1 MLSNQTDSITDSLL
15 SEPQLYVCELHFGIG
30 DDELIK
36 LLKDVDPVRVDIR
49 RQHGS
54 TNSFNNGVIHFPA
67 IENAEKAFAIYN
79 NIKLDAYKTY
89 LKLQITDPMG
99 HGIEPQANAYILQ
112 VRQLPLNTTNISL
125 YDLFRPFGP
134 LFSARMQYQDSKF
147 KGHAF
152 VQYFKQEHADSA
164 IRSMNCYTL
173 ENKNI
178 SVSQYHGKPNNK
190 PAIRTNI
197 TNPTFPNSVQ
207 AFSPSGNNNNNNNN
221 NNFNSLTAPPS
232 PGPEG
237 PIVDPCNLFI
247 KNLDSNISSSD
258 LFNHFRRFGRIISA
272 RVMRDQETGNSKGF
286 GFVSYTNS
294 EEADRAKS
302 SMHGK
307 TLGTKQIVVRLHEP
321 KKLREAK
328 LANQFS
334 STPASPSE
342 SRAPSR
348 RNSDLYIINT
358 VNEFGRD
365 DLSGLAPKARKEV
378 LMSELQKR
386 FKYIP
391 SVPQEEVNPII
402 EHLLSMKT
410 DDVLHIL
417 KDATALQQKITEAR
431 HHLQQEKKRRGTEE
445 VIAASSINT
454 TTVANTSFQQL
465 PQREKF
471 LKVIN
476 KLCPRYSDEILD
488 LIMSLSQKER
498 TLCYFNSDY
507 LTKKILEAN
516 QALEAVNDDDPSPP
530 VTTREIREIL
540 PILPTPEPNNV
551 LPHVTNNPVKSP
563 EKPIVS
569 NGNAHDFAAYE
580 EIENF
585 INSVKNKPIHEQ
597 KQKLGDRLF
606 PKVKSLGL
614 RSAQASKVT
623 INLLDTDDLR
633 ELAHSMNDLE
643 KFRQKVTAATEKVV
657 PNK

>member
-15 SEPQLYVCELHFGIG
+15 PEPQLYVCELHFGIG

-36 LLKDVDPVRVDIR
+36 LLKDVDPLRVDIR

-54 TNSFNNGVIHFPA
+54 TNNNGVIHFPA

-112 VRQLPLNTTNISL
+112 VRQLPLNTTNLSL

-134 LFSARMQYQDSKF
+134 LFSARMQYQDNKF

-152 VQYFKQEHADSA
+152 VQYFKQEHADLA
-164 IRSMNCYTL
+164 IRNMNCFTID
-173 ENKNI
+173 NKTI
-178 SVSQYHGKPNNK
+178 
-190 PAIRTNI
+190 
-197 TNPTFPNSVQ
+197 
-207 AFSPSGNNNNNNNN
+207 
-221 NNFNSLTAPPS
+221 LTAPPS

-391 SVPQEEVNPII
+391 SVPHEEVNPII

-431 HHLQQEKKRRGTEE
+431 HHLQQEKKRRGAEE
-445 VIAASSINT
+445 AIVASINT
-454 TTVANTSFQQL
+454 ATAANTSFQQL

-516 QALEAVNDDDPSPP
+516 QALEAVNDEDPSLS
-530 VTTREIREIL
+530 VTSREIV
-540 PILPTPEPNNV
+540 PIPIQENNSIH
-551 LPHVTNNPVKSP
+551 PHVIHNPVKSP
-563 EKPIVS
+563 EVPPVVS
-569 NGNAHDFAAYE
+569 NNVHDFAAYE
-580 EIENF
+580 EIEKF
-585 INSVKNKPIHEQ
+585 IESVKNKPIHEQ

-614 RSAQASKVT
+614 KSAQASKVT

-643 KFRQKVTAATEKVV
+643 KFRQKVNAAAEKVV
-657 PNK
+657 TSK